1 MTDVERTNIESYFE
15 NINNLIALKEA
26 LDRSLTHTR
35 SEIDF
40 AMSWLDEQYEEDE
53 LTLHDSYNKIFSDQ
67 YTKAMKRVLEN
78 ILPCWKLVNKKK

>member
-26 LDRSLTHTR
+26 LDRSLIQTR

-40 AMSWLDEQYEEDE
+40 AMSWLDEQYDEDE
-53 LTLHDSYNKIFSDQ
+53 LTLDNAYNKMYSDQ
-67 YTKAMKRVLEN
+67 YTETMKRVLEN

>member
-26 LDRSLTHTR
+26 LDRSLKHTS

-40 AMSWLDEQYEEDE
+40 AMSWLDDQYEEDE
-53 LTLHDSYNKIFSDQ
+53 LTLHDSYAKMFGNQ
-67 YTKAMKRVLEN
+67 YTETMKRVLEN
-78 ILPCWKLVNKKK
+78 ILPCWRLINKKK

>member
-26 LDRSLTHTR
+26 LDRSLMLTK

-40 AMSWLDEQYEEDE
+40 AMEWLDEQYEESE
-53 LTLHDSYNKIFSDQ
+53 LTLHDSYNKICSDQ
-67 YTKAMKRVLEN
+67 YTKTMKQVLEN
-78 ILPCWKLVNKKK
+78 ILPCWKLINKK

>member
-26 LDRSLTHTR
+26 LDRSLMLTK

-40 AMSWLDEQYEEDE
+40 AMEWLDDQYEESE
-53 LTLHDSYNKIFSDQ
+53 LTLHDSYNKICSDQ
-67 YTKAMKRVLEN
+67 YTKTMKQVLEN
-78 ILPCWKLVNKKK
+78 ILPCWKLINNK

>member
-53 LTLHDSYNKIFSDQ
+53 LTLHDSYNKICSDQ
-67 YTKAMKRVLEN
+67 YTKTMKQVLEN
-78 ILPCWKLVNKKK
+78 ILPCWKLINKK

>member
-26 LDRSLTHTR
+26 LDRSLRHTS

-40 AMSWLDEQYEEDE
+40 AMSWLDDQYEEDE
-53 LTLHDSYNKIFSDQ
+53 LTLHDSYAKIFSNQ
-67 YTKAMKRVLEN
+67 YTETMKRVLEN
-78 ILPCWKLVNKKK
+78 ILPCWRMINKK

>member
-26 LDRSLTHTR
+26 LDRSLKHTS

-40 AMSWLDEQYEEDE
+40 AMSWLDDQYEEDE

-67 YTKAMKRVLEN
+67 YTKTMKQVFEN

>member
-1 MTDVERTNIESYFE
+1 MTYEERTNIESYFE
-15 NINNLIALKEA
+15 NINNLISLKEA
-26 LDRSLTHTR
+26 LDRSLMHTT

-67 YTKAMKRVLEN
+67 YTKTMKQVLGH
-78 ILPCWKLVNKKK
+78 IIPCWKLINKK

>member
-26 LDRSLTHTR
+26 LDRSLMHTK

-40 AMSWLDEQYEEDE
+40 AMEWLDDQYGEDE
-53 LTLHDSYNKIFSDQ
+53 LTLHDSYNKICSDQ
-67 YTKAMKRVLEN
+67 YTKTMKQVLEN
-78 ILPCWKLVNKKK
+78 ILPCWKLINKK